1 MMPPIHAERRASG
14 ALVAGQRVCHPE
26 TGETDVGDPEV
37 LTLRRVLMWTAVAI
51 GLVAAACTPAPTPT
65 PGEDPG
71 AEVTLLPLRATRGTD
86 AGLFDSAGRQV
97 TLRGANFNQ
106 LGDYFVTD
114 PRLPTVAT
122 LDDADWDDAQAMG
135 FNVVRLVTTWSAWEP
150 VRGQYDLAYA
160 AQVRAAVEEAN
171 AHGMYALVDLHQ
183 DAWSKF
189 VYSPI
194 DHVCPA
200 GWQRTRGWDGAPDWA
215 TFTDGAETCSPDGRR
230 ENPPAVR
237 QAWNNFYAN
246 REGIRDAFGD
256 LWYFIASQFAGDP
269 GVAGFDLLNEPGLG
283 SSFDYTAS
291 ALSSAYA
298 DAINNIREAEQD
310 VAPGAPTHPVFFE
323 PVFGGFPLIPF
334 DFSDDDNLV
343 FAPHTY
349 AESFDDIAG
358 FLDLSMQ
365 GYRLAADAYRT
376 PVFLGEYGAYRSDEF
391 NRGWASRVHR
401 LADELGFVGD
411 TWWQWE
417 QACGDPHNTS
427 YPLSEDEVLRRLPSC
442 ADSRSIQACPTRPYP
457 RAVPGRLTSLQAEP
471 CGSGPLSFTGSTAAP
486 STADVWFPSTSPTP
500 PTVTGTGVES
510 ATPRAVPGGWRI
522 AVRVDGDYTVEVS

>member
-1 MMPPIHAERRASG
+1 MW
-14 ALVAGQRVCHPE
+14 HPE
-26 TGETDVGDPEV
+26 EVGYGWHADRRWSAVTVIGSSEV
-37 LTLRRVLMWTAVAI
+37 ATVRRLLALTVSVVCLIAS
-51 GLVAAACTPAPTPT
+51 ACAPAPTPAT
-65 PGEDPG
+65 GPDPG
-71 AEVTLLPLRATRGTD
+71 ADAGLLPLRATRGTN
-86 AGLFDSAGRQV
+86 AAMFDSAGRQV

-122 LDDADWDDAQAMG
+122 LDEADWDDAQAMG

-160 AQVRAAVEEAN
+160 ARVRDAVEQAN
-171 AHGMYALVDLHQ
+171 DHGMYALVDLHQ

-194 DHVCPA
+194 DHICPP

-237 QAWNNFYAN
+237 QAWTNFYAN
-246 REGIRDAFGD
+246 RDGIRDAFSD

-269 GVAGFDLLNEPGLG
+269 GVAGFDLLNEPGLAT
-283 SSFDYTAS
+283 SFDYTAA

-298 DAINNIREAEQD
+298 DAIDHIRQAELD
-310 VAPGAPTHPVFFE
+310 HAPGAPTHPIFFE

-334 DFSDDDNLV
+334 DFADGEDNLV

-358 FLDLSMQ
+358 FLDFSMQ
-365 GYRLAADAYRT
+365 GYRTAADAYRT
-376 PVFLGEYGAYRSDEF
+376 PVFLGEYGAYRNDVF
-391 NRGWASRVHR
+391 NRTWSSRVHR
-401 LADELGFVGD
+401 LADQLLYAGD

-427 YPLSEDEVLRRLPSC
+427 YPLSEEEVLQRLPGC
-442 ADSRSIQACPTRPYP
+442 ADARSIQACPTRPYP
-457 RAVPGRLTSLQAEP
+457 RAAPGRLTSLTAEP
-471 CGSGPLSFTGSTAAP
+471 CGSGPISFTGSTTST
-486 STADVWFPSTSPTP
+486 STADVWFPSTSADP
-500 PTVTGTGVES
+500 PQVDGSGIDSSTVQ
-510 ATPRAVPGGWRI
+510 AVPGGYRI
-522 AVRVDGDYTVEVS
+522 AVVVSGSYSVSIS